1 VRITAAQVPYC
12 HGSARSRFK
21 EQQTD
26 GWLAPS
32 SDTDPKEE
40 IAPLIHTRAL
50 TAIHFPAA
58 AALLFSSKRRSRS
71 GTTNSALP
79 QFKQISTCGKI
90 NTWGLSR
97 FSSPVKWMAI
107 SAGNFLSLSDLHD
120 LHLTVRPHG
129 GPRRQKEDANARREQ
144 TTTDLLN
151 YGWATHTSIHP
162 SFRSVPE
169 SLI

>member
-1 VRITAAQVPYC
+1 MA
-12 HGSARSRFK
+12 GSPRHHT
-21 EQQTD
+21 QTRRRR
-26 GWLAPS
+26 LP
-32 SDTDPKEE
+32 
-40 IAPLIHTRAL
+40 PLIHTRAL

-144 TTTDLLN
+144 TTTDLLKLRLG
-151 YGWATHTSIHP
+151 YSYKYTPI
-162 SFRSVPE
+162 VPE
-169 SLI
+169 RSRVLDLKINRSYICLSLRTTKTSCPCAS